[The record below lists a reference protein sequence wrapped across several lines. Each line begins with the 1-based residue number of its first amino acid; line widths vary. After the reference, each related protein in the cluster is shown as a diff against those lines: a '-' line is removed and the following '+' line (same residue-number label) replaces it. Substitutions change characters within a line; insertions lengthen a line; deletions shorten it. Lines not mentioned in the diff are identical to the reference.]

1 MRELIFSSNPWTAL
15 TLLSVVVLLVFLVF
29 INAFQIAFA
38 QHVPPQSPEL
48 LVVNSI
54 TNSSK
59 ANDAAV
65 TGLDDNNKAVKQ
77 SGTSNIDK
85 ISDYYPTLQEKGI
98 IDKIVNHTL
107 GMLKLMIS
115 SINNSYNC
123 SLEAVICRSGNTPN
137 VMMLRL

>member
-1 MRELIFSSNPWTAL
+1 MRELIFSSNPWTIL
-15 TLLSVVVLLVFLVF
+15 TTLSVVVLLDFLIF
-29 INAFQIAFA
+29 INAFQISFA

-54 TNSSK
+54 TNSSR

-65 TGLDDNNKAVKQ
+65 TGLDDSNKTDKQ
-77 SGTSNIDK
+77 PTTSNIDK
-85 ISDYYPTLQEKGI
+85 ISDHYPTLQEKGI

-107 GMLKLMIS
+107 GMLKLMMS
-115 SINNSYNC
+115 AINNSYNC
-123 SLEAVICRSGNTPN
+123 SLEAVICSSGNTPK